1 MPMHRRSR
9 GGIVT
14 EERQTQAVFEGLV
27 FDEAG
32 HPLEVV
38 LLGGEPHYV
47 IDDAGF
53 KRHVEAAF
61 IDRQV
66 LDTMQS
72 QIDENKQAVEE
83 GLLRLI
89 GQDDLFTKAAVD
101 SSLSHVDRLMQR
113 GIPLEARQ
121 WLGLMGFRVIVDRRG
136 EVVKIEGGGVVDEGG
151 E

>member
-1 MPMHRRSR
+1 
-9 GGIVT
+9 VT

-121 WLGLMGFRVIVDRRG
+121 WLGLMGFRIVVDVHG
-136 EVVKIEGGGVVDEGG
+136 DVVKIEGGGIVDEGDQ
-151 E
+151 

>member
-1 MPMHRRSR
+1 MSEQRRA
-9 GGIVT
+9 I
-14 EERQTQAVFEGLV
+14 FEGLV

-32 HPLEVV
+32 NPLEVV
-38 LLGGEPHYV
+38 YLGDEPHYV

-53 KRHVEAAF
+53 RRHVEAAHV
-61 IDRQV
+61 DRQV
-66 LDTMQS
+66 LGEMQS
-72 QIDENKQAVEE
+72 QIDQNKTALEE
-83 GLLRLI
+83 GMLHLI
-89 GQDDLFTKAAVD
+89 GRDDLFTKAALD
-101 SSLSHVDRLMQR
+101 SSLGHIDRLLQS

>member
-1 MPMHRRSR
+1 
-9 GGIVT
+9 VT

-32 HPLEVV
+32 RPLEVID
-38 LLGGEPHYV
+38 LGGEPHYV

-53 KRHVEAAF
+53 RRHVEAAH

-66 LDTMQS
+66 LEAMQA

-101 SSLSHVDRLMQR
+101 SSLSHIDRLMQR

-121 WLGLMGFRVIVDRRG
+121 WLGLMGFRIVVDLHG
-136 EVVKIEGGGVVDEGG
+136 DVVRVEGGGIVDEGDQ
-151 E
+151 